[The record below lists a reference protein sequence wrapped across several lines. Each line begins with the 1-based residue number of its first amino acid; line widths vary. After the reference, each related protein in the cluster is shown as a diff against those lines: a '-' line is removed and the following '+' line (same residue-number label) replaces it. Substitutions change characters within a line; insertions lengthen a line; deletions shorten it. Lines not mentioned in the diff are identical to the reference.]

1 LILNQWILVVRATL
15 SDVYLLIIYGFIAG
29 FSSSNRSGPID
40 TLKEPDNFPDYDR
53 RGAEE
58 VKEVRLETDRLIL
71 RTYRLT
77 DFEDHFKLC
86 ADPDVMRYL
95 IGGKPLTKF
104 EAWRHM
110 AFLVGHWELLGYGY
124 FVAEEKASARF
135 VGRIGFTNPEGWPGF
150 EIGWTIAPEFQG
162 RGFATEGGRFLLDYA
177 FNEMDKDHVIS
188 VINPENKPSIRV
200 AERLGEKLEGK
211 TEVGGMPALIYGID
225 RPGPR

>member
-1 LILNQWILVVRATL
+1 VVPVWGLCIIHLLNLRFQSANFFTI
-15 SDVYLLIIYGFIAG
+15 G
-29 FSSSNRSGPID
+29 
-40 TLKEPDNFPDYDR
+40 LKGRYARESAMKDL
-53 RGAEE
+53 
-58 VKEVRLETDRLIL
+58 KLETERLIL
-71 RTYRLT
+71 RMYHLD

-95 IGGKPLTKF
+95 IGGKPMSRF

-124 FVAEEKASARF
+124 FAAEEKATGRF

-162 RGFATEGGRFLLDYA
+162 RGFATEGGKFLLQYA
-177 FNEMDKDHVIS
+177 FNEMGRDHVIS
-188 VINPENKPSIRV
+188 VIHPDNKPSIRV
-200 AERLGEKLEGK
+200 AERLGEKLEGS

-225 RPGPR
+225 GPKR

>member
-1 LILNQWILVVRATL
+1 MAFSLGDRREEATPATKP
-15 SDVYLLIIYGFIAG
+15 VITATF
-29 FSSSNRSGPID
+29 
-40 TLKEPDNFPDYDR
+40 TEPDILLADSRRANNFLGMTRIAKSSAPVD
-53 RGAEE
+53 EI
-58 VKEVRLETDRLIL
+58 RLETERLVL
-71 RTYRLT
+71 RKYRLS

-95 IGGKPLTKF
+95 VGGKPMSRL

-124 FVAEEKASARF
+124 FVAEEKASGRF
-135 VGRIGFTNPEGWPGF
+135 VGRIGFANPEGWPGF

-162 RGFATEGGRFLLDYA
+162 RGFATEGGRFLLQYA
-177 FNEMDKDHVIS
+177 FEEMDKSHVIS

-211 TEVGGMPALIYGID
+211 SEVMGTLMLIYGID
-225 RPGPR
+225 RPER